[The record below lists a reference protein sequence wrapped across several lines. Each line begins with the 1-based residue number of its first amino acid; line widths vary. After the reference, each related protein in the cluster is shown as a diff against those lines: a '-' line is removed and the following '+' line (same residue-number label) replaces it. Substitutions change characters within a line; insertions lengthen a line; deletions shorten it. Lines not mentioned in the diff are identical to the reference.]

1 MKIDSIEVRRVAYR
15 LKEPFPLPNGVIED
29 RQTLVVRVR
38 TPASEGWGECYALTY
53 PYPYPDYLDSAEHV
67 LREFLIPPVL
77 AAADDVTAPR
87 VGPLTAGL
95 RGHRFARSALE
106 TAVLDAE
113 LRAGGLSLASY
124 LGSVSD
130 EVVAGV
136 SLPMYPQVDDVVK
149 AVQSALEEGYLRVK
163 FRIKPGFDVEPVR
176 AARALGDG
184 FSLHVDAN
192 GAYGAEHMAQ
202 LRKLD
207 DLGLDMLEQPFA
219 PEDIR
224 THELLAR
231 QIHTPICLDESIVSA
246 KVAADAIVRGAAQMV
261 ALKPLRVG
269 GYLESRRIHDVCRAL
284 DAPMFCSGML
294 ESGISLAAN
303 LALASLPGFT
313 LAADLWSPERYFEQD
328 FVAPFPL
335 VDGRLAVPQGAG
347 IGVDV
352 LPDVLDE
359 LTVSTHELTPA

>member
-1 MKIDSIEVRRVAYR
+1 VKIDSIELRRVAYR
-15 LKEPFPLPNGVIED
+15 LKEPFPLPNGIIEK
-29 RQTLVVRVR
+29 RETVVVRVR
-38 TPASEGWGECYALTY
+38 TRQSEGWGECYALSY

-67 LREFLIPPVL
+67 LAEFLIPILLEAGPS
-77 AAADDVTAPR
+77 VTAPR
-87 VGPLTAGL
+87 VGPLASVL
-95 RGHRFARSALE
+95 RGHRFAKSALE
-106 TAVLDAE
+106 TAVMDAE
-113 LRAGGLSLASY
+113 LRAAGLSLASY
-124 LGSVSD
+124 LGSVTD

-136 SLPMYPQVDDVVK
+136 SLPMYSSVNDVVDS
-149 AVQSALEEGYLRVK
+149 VQRALDDGYLRVK

-192 GAYGAEHMAQ
+192 GAYGAEHMSQ

-207 DLGLDMLEQPFA
+207 ELGLDMLEQPFA
-219 PEDIR
+219 PEDLR
-224 THELLAR
+224 AHELLAR
-231 QIHTPICLDESIVSA
+231 EMHTPICLDESVVSA

-269 GYLESRRIHDVCRAL
+269 GYLEARRVHDVCEAL
-284 DAPMFCSGML
+284 GAPMFCSGML

-303 LALASLPGFT
+303 LALAGLPNFT

-335 VDGRLAVPQGAG
+335 TDGKLTVPQGPG
-347 IGVDV
+347 LGVDV
-352 LPDVLDE
+352 LTDVLDE
-359 LTVSTHELTPA
+359 LTVSKRELSA